1 VQKCHVFFEWPQV
14 SISPTFYDC
23 LFRTKVLCT
32 AFLYLQFGFVIFWCK
47 NIGAKAA
54 RKTLLKLI
62 IWVNFIKFLCKA
74 FLRTDPKGAKKTVKL
89 SIFFALWG
97 SSSVKALHKM
107 LMKWTLVQF
116 VPKKKHI
123 RKLIG
128 KKKESTNEQFSHAG
142 PRYTS
147 NYDCQYYKTG
157 GPRYMQSF
165 HLRFH
170 VYAIEK

>member
-1 VQKCHVFFEWPQV
+1 MQ
-14 SISPTFYDC
+14 
-23 LFRTKVLCT
+23 
-32 AFLYLQFGFVIFWCK
+32 
-47 NIGAKAA
+47 
-54 RKTLLKLI
+54 LLLE
-62 IWVNFIKFLCKA
+62 
-74 FLRTDPKGAKKTVKL
+74 DPKSVKL
-89 SIFFALWG
+89 QSYHMYCQYLFALWG